1 MSATSYNMFYGCVRN
16 DGSYFEGN
24 NLNCIALKLQELS
37 SFLAFTVW
45 SYHALTRSN
54 YSLILHKDFT

>member
-24 NLNCIALKLQELS
+24 NLNCIALKLHELS
-37 SFLAFTVW
+37 SFLAFTVL